1 MKNIALLLASGT
13 GKRCGLD
20 YPKQFALIGNK
31 TILEITVETFQN
43 HKLIDEIILV
53 TSQDYID
60 KVKELTNKYSKVSNV
75 VLGGETR
82 KDSSYNGISAINYNE
97 AKVLIH
103 DAVRPLVSEQIISNC
118 IESLNEYNAVCAG
131 IPSTDTIL
139 MIDELANI
147 TSIPPRKLLC
157 RAQTPQCFMLS
168 LIKEAHKKAA
178 LDERCSVT
186 DDCGLIINYTNE
198 KVHIISG
205 SEDNIKVTYKEDLE
219 FVTKKILKQ

>member
-1 MKNIALLLASGT
+1 MKNIALLLASGS

-31 TILEITVETFQN
+31 TILEITVEAFQN

-53 TSQDYID
+53 TSQDYVD

-75 VLGGETR
+75 IIGGETR
-82 KDSSYNGISAINYNE
+82 KDSSYNGINAINDDDAN
-97 AKVLIH
+97 VLIH

-118 IESLNEYNAVCAG
+118 IEALNEYNAVCAG

-157 RAQTPQCFMLS
+157 RAQTPQCFKLR

-178 LDERCSVT
+178 LDEKCMVT
-186 DDCGLIINYTNE
+186 DDCGLVINYTDE
-198 KVHIISG
+198 KIHIISG
-205 SEDNIKVTYKEDLE
+205 SEDNIKVTYKSDIE
-219 FVTKKILKQ
+219 FVNKKYNS

>member
-31 TILEITVETFQN
+31 TILEIIVETFQN

-118 IESLNEYNAVCAG
+118 IEALNEYNAVCAG

-157 RAQTPQCFMLS
+157 RAQTPQCFKLGV
-168 LIKEAHKKAA
+168 IKEAHKKAA
-178 LDERCSVT
+178 LDEKCSVT
-186 DDCGLIINYTNE
+186 DDCGLVINYTNE
-198 KVHIISG
+198 KIHVISG
-205 SEDNIKVTYKEDLE
+205 SEDNIKVTYKEDIE